1 MAKVQLVGSAL
12 VITSAIKRETLK
24 LLKQH
29 YPEALT
35 LKSKE
40 DEPIYKIDLGYTPSI
55 TNYGIVFTTE
65 NEEGY
70 AQTTMLLNPALKDRK
85 DYVKKQYGH
94 SILKLQQLELSLA
107 AQAQILEKEYAE
119 IDDIIEEL

>member
-35 LKSKE
+35 LKTEKG
-40 DEPIYKIDLGYTPSI
+40 EPIYKIDLGYTPSI
-55 TNYGIVFTTE
+55 TNYGIVFTAE
-65 NEEGY
+65 DEEGY
-70 AQTTMLLNPALKDRK
+70 AQTTMLLNLMVKDRK

-94 SILKLQQLELSLA
+94 SILKLRQLELSLA
-107 AQAQILEKEYAE
+107 AQAQVLEKEYAE